1 MKNLLLAVALFFT
14 GCISTYA
21 QTDSTVQKPDDRIV
35 FRSTVRQLTSYL
47 DANDKSSAAILYD
60 DVLEQ
65 MEQYVAETY
74 KAIDTAK
81 GSDKRKLE
89 QKFNRQ
95 RMLTE
100 QFKGFKS
107 DIIRNRPSIH
117 TWTDQFIE
125 TLY

>member
-1 MKNLLLAVALFFT
+1 MKNLLVAVALFFT

-21 QTDSTVQKPDDRIV
+21 QTDSTAQKPDDRIV